1 MAHPARRLPLPALVL
16 LLVLA
21 LAPTDAQAA
30 KQQATKKSCPPGLLP
45 VLKGKGKKAKV
56 VRDRKGRLKCAVPAR
71 PSAKA
76 LPRPAAATSTAQLGV
91 VADELESVLTV
102 QPDAL
107 KAVERK
113 VGAKRARKMLS
124 IALDSWRA
132 RAVAAATARAPRAHA
147 AETKTETYTPAAGTE
162 VNFAGEFTPV
172 DDGSTAG
179 YRGKASVEGAF
190 TREGLQAIAD
200 KADVK
205 LPPGIDKGMF
215 KLELEFADLPRVCPD
230 ADGKVKGTLKA
241 GGRITLAV
249 GGASVTLAAKIDVSY
264 SLQVGDDARWKT
276 IEDVDVQ
283 TELSIGG
290 TGRSTETWRGRRVAS
305 GFGTEGILGSGDASG
320 AFIRDWGHIDP
331 DQGGV
336 FGPRGGVNFATGKG
350 TLLDVHSIDN
360 FKKMMATDYATQ
372 LITLAAVE
380 YVRKVAADRVQK
392 VWYDQEKCLTLDAA
406 AAKDRL
412 RAGATTTVT
421 ARNAKAAN
429 GTPVSTKLTATGV
442 ASLTPGSAQ
451 MPASATKDFT
461 LTAPPTTP
469 ATSSWKVVALSRA
482 GKKTVSGDLG
492 EEQGPYTATV
502 QDHETGRFA
511 THDATGDLTGTLA
524 PSAVDGSSPQR
535 WTASGPVTWSNLTA
549 TPKLDC
555 SYVDPVS
562 GGAWTAT
569 ITDAGNGRI
578 QVALDFTADT
588 KVLWTVACENGSV
601 PGQVGVTP
609 LGMAPRTFDMPAEG
623 GVQPLSGSFESGGD
637 GFFTSGTLTVTPV
650 NR

>member
-1 MAHPARRLPLPALVL
+1 MAHPVRRLPLAVL
-16 LLVLA
+16 LLLLVVS
-21 LAPTDAQAA
+21 LAPAGTQAA
-30 KQQATKKSCPPGLLP
+30 EKQATRKSCPPGLLP
-45 VLKGKGKKAKV
+45 VIKGKGKKAKV
-56 VRDRKGRLKCAVPAR
+56 VRDRSGRLKCVVPAR

-76 LPRPAAATSTAQLGV
+76 LPRPAAPTSTAQLGV

-113 VGAKRARKMLS
+113 VGPKRAEKMLS
-124 IALDSWRA
+124 IALDSWRR
-132 RAVAAATARAPRAHA
+132 RAVAAAVADAPRAHA
-147 AETKTETYTPAAGTE
+147 AETKTETYAPVAGAE
-162 VNFAGEFTPV
+162 VKFAGEFTPV

-179 YRGKASVEGAF
+179 YRGKASVEGEF
-190 TREGLQAIAD
+190 TRDGLQAIAD

-230 ADGKVKGTLKA
+230 ASGKVKGTLKA

-249 GGASVTLAAKIDVSY
+249 GGASVTVAAKIDASY
-264 SLQVGDDARWKT
+264 ALQVGDDARWKT
-276 IEDVDVQ
+276 IEDVDVK

-290 TGRSTETWRGRRVAS
+290 TGRSTETWRGRRVGS
-305 GFGTEGILGSGDASG
+305 GFGAEGILDSKDG
-320 AFIRDWGHIDP
+320 AAAFVRDWGHIDP

-336 FGPRGGVNFATGKG
+336 FGPRGGVNLATGKG

-360 FKKMMATDYATQ
+360 FKKMMATNYATQ

-406 AAKDRL
+406 SAKARL
-412 RAGATTTVT
+412 RAGETTTVT
-421 ARNAKAAN
+421 AKNARAAN
-429 GTPVSTKLTATGV
+429 GTPVSTNLTGTGV

-451 MPASATKDFT
+451 MAASASKDFT
-461 LTAPPTTP
+461 LTAPPTNP
-469 ATSSWKVVALSRA
+469 AKSSWKLVALSRA
-482 GKKTVSGDLG
+482 GKKTVSGDLD
-492 EEQGPYTATV
+492 EALGPYTVTV
-502 QDHETGRFA
+502 EDHETGRFA

-549 TPKLDC
+549 TPKIDC
-555 SYVDPVS
+555 SYVDPVF

-578 QVALDFTADT
+578 QVTLDFTAET
-588 KVLWTVACENGSV
+588 KVLWTVVCEGGSV
-601 PGQVGVTP
+601 PGQAGVSP
-609 LGMAPRTFDMPAEG
+609 LGMAPRTFELPAEG
-623 GVQPLSGSFESGGD
+623 GVQPLSGSVESGGD
-637 GFFTSGTLTVTPV
+637 GFFTNGTLTVTPV
-650 NR
+650 KR

>member
-1 MAHPARRLPLPALVL
+1 MAHQARRTPLAGLVL
-16 LLVLA
+16 LLALS
-21 LAPTDAQAA
+21 LAPAGAEAA
-30 KQQATKKSCPPGLLP
+30 GQRATKKSCPPGLLP

-56 VRDRKGRLKCAVPAR
+56 VRDRNGRLKCAAPTRPA
-71 PSAKA
+71 PKA

-91 VADELESVLTV
+91 VADELGSVLTV

-107 KAVERK
+107 KALERK
-113 VGAKRARKMLS
+113 IGPRRAEKMLS
-124 IALDSWRA
+124 IALDSWRR
-132 RAVAAATARAPRAHA
+132 RAVAAAVGRGRRARA
-147 AETKTETYTPAAGTE
+147 AETKTETYAPAAGAK
-162 VNFAGEFTPV
+162 VKFAGEFTQV
-172 DDGSTAG
+172 DDGTTAG
-179 YRGKASVEGAF
+179 YRGKASVEGDF
-190 TREGLQAIAD
+190 SRDGLQALAD

-230 ADGKVKGTLKA
+230 AGGKVKGTLKA

-249 GGASVTLAAKIDVSY
+249 GGASVTLAANIDVSY
-264 SLQVGDDARWKT
+264 ALQVGEDARWKT
-276 IEDVDVQ
+276 IEDVDVK
-283 TELSIGG
+283 TELSVGG
-290 TGRSTETWRGRRVAS
+290 TGRSTETWRGRRVGS
-305 GFGTEGILGSGDASG
+305 GFGAEGILDSRDTTA
-320 AFIRDWGHIDP
+320 AFVRDWGHIDP

-336 FGPRGGVNFATGKG
+336 FGPRGGVNLATGKG

-360 FKKMMATDYATQ
+360 FKKMMATNYATQ

-392 VWYDQEKCLTLDAA
+392 VWYDQEKCLRLDGA

-412 RAGATTTVT
+412 RAGETTTVT
-421 ARNAKAAN
+421 TKNAKAAD
-429 GTPVSTKLTATGV
+429 GTPVATGLTATGV

-451 MPASATKDFT
+451 MPAGASKDFT

-469 ATSSWKVVALSRA
+469 AKSSWKVVALSRA
-482 GKKTVSGDLG
+482 GKKTVSGDLA
-492 EEQGPYTATV
+492 EALGPYTVTV

-524 PSAVDGSSPQR
+524 PAAVDGSSPQR

-549 TPKLDC
+549 TSKTDC
-555 SYVDPVS
+555 SYVDPVF

-578 QVALDFTADT
+578 QVTLDFTAET
-588 KVLWTVACENGSV
+588 KVLWTVVCEGGSV
-601 PGQVGVTP
+601 PGQAGVSP
-609 LGMAPRTFDMPAEG
+609 LGMAPRSFEMPPEG
-623 GVQPLSGSFESGGD
+623 GVQPLTGSVESDGD
-637 GFFTSGTLTVTPV
+637 GFFTKGTLTVTPV
-650 NR
+650 SP